1 MLLILVSAA
10 DHAAAHASASTGKI
24 AARMT
29 ALHALTAQALSAAF
43 RAKQL
48 SPVEAARAVLA
59 RVEAWETKI
68 NAMYLVDAAGAL
80 AQATAS
86 EARWRAGTPL
96 SALDGVPITIKDNI
110 AVKGIPT
117 PVGTAAGDMTPA
129 ASDAPPSARV
139 REAGCVLIGKT
150 TMPDFGM
157 LASGISS
164 LHGITRNPWN
174 LTRNSA
180 GSSSG
185 AGASLAAGYTP
196 LALGTDIGGS
206 VRLPAA
212 YNGVFALK
220 PSLGRVPIYPPY
232 IGRVAGAMTRSV
244 ADAALLMTALTKPDP
259 RDFMALPYEEI
270 DWPALLAADVKGMRL
285 GLIVDIGVGLKPE
298 PAVRAAIE
306 AAAKTFES
314 AGAVV
319 EPVAPFVTPEIAAG
333 IDGFFQARLLAE
345 IQFLPPERQAKILP
359 FIVAWCRRAEQLSA
373 VDAMRN
379 VGLLMTLRERAML
392 ATEPYDFL
400 ISPTSPITAYAAEQ
414 ATPSDDPQ
422 KPFEHLGFTVPFNMS
437 EQPAASICAGYD
449 ANGLPIGLQIVGHR
463 FDDLG
468 VLRMARAYEEMRPEM
483 KAWPEP

>member
-1 MLLILVSAA
+1 M
-10 DHAAAHASASTGKI
+10 
-24 AARMT
+24 
-29 ALHALTAQALSAAF
+29 
-43 RAKQL
+43 
-48 SPVEAARAVLA
+48 
-59 RVEAWETKI
+59 
-68 NAMYLVDAAGAL
+68 
-80 AQATAS
+80 
-86 EARWRAGTPL
+86 
-96 SALDGVPITIKDNI
+96 
-110 AVKGIPT
+110 
-117 PVGTAAGDMTPA
+117 
-129 ASDAPPSARV
+129 
-139 REAGCVLIGKT
+139 
-150 TMPDFGM
+150 
-157 LASGISS
+157 
-164 LHGITRNPWN
+164 
-174 LTRNSA
+174 
-180 GSSSG
+180 
-185 AGASLAAGYTP
+185 
-196 LALGTDIGGS
+196 
-206 VRLPAA
+206 
-212 YNGVFALK
+212 
-220 PSLGRVPIYPPY
+220 
-232 IGRVAGAMTRSV
+232 
-244 ADAALLMTALTKPDP
+244 
-259 RDFMALPYEEI
+259 
-270 DWPALLAADVKGMRL
+270 
-285 GLIVDIGVGLKPE
+285 
-298 PAVRAAIE
+298 
-306 AAAKTFES
+306 
-314 AGAVV
+314 V